1 MSSWYDL
8 FADLDPL
15 QNPDEIGKQEN
26 TLPEEE
32 RNC

>member
-15 QNPDEIGKQEN
+15 QNPDAIGDKI
-26 TLPEEE
+26 EEE

>member
-15 QNPDEIGKQEN
+15 QNPDAIGNKKDV
-26 TLPEEE
+26 EEE